1 MKSPV
6 GLFPI
11 GFSLPNPQ
19 PKVTSHINFLPSVFI
34 ILSSNK
40 HLLVPHFVAN
50 IMPSIRNTFS
60 RNHLQL
66 EYQVTLDS

>member
-1 MKSPV
+1 MKYPV
-6 GLFPI
+6 GLFPM
-11 GFSLPNPQ
+11 GFSLRNPQ
-19 PKVTSHINFLPSVFI
+19 PKVTSLISFLPSVFI
-34 ILSSNK
+34 ILTSNK
-40 HLLVPHFVAN
+40 YLLVPYFATN

>member
-1 MKSPV
+1 MRSPV

-11 GFSLPNPQ
+11 GFFLPNSQ
-19 PKVTSHINFLPSVFI
+19 PKVISLINFLPSIFI

-40 HLLVPHFVAN
+40 HLLVPYFVTN
-50 IMPSIRNTFS
+50 IVPSIRNTFS